1 MFCLEPLKYQDAFL
15 NRCELALAAMEG
27 NENVLSYYK
36 CVYTRSMWFWNT
48 IWPCELKTFVF
59 QLLASLIK
67 KRKKAKIIKKNAKPL
82 NPIIFGLVPFFWLF
96 LTAWKNTWSMTFSN
110 LMCRSRLKITNRI
123 HSKLALWNED

>member
-1 MFCLEPLKYQDAFL
+1 MFCLEPLRYQDAFL

-82 NPIIFGLVPFFWLF
+82 NPIIFGLVPFFLIVSDCLKKYLKHDF
-96 LTAWKNTWSMTFSN
+96 EQSNVQVAVKNY
-110 LMCRSRLKITNRI
+110 
-123 HSKLALWNED
+123 